1 MPKNFYPTGIALPI
15 PFKEGANCALT
26 TPLGKIPSLLMDIG
40 SGWLGLFERGVEAR
54 SGPLFQWT
62 PEQGRAWSPTPI
74 TIGVGGATQPTERSP
89 FYYNSGLCPERAQA
103 RPLGRA
109 KRPREKSPRQ
119 APLLYI
125 FEKV

>member
-26 TPLGKIPSLLMDIG
+26 TPLGKISSLLMDIG

-62 PEQGRAWSPTPI
+62 PEQGRAPVSVDAGTGAGMVPHTNNYRC
-74 TIGVGGATQPTERSP
+74 GGSDAAD
-89 FYYNSGLCPERAQA
+89 RAQ
-103 RPLGRA
+103 PILLQQRA
-109 KRPREKSPRQ
+109 VP
-119 APLLYI
+119 
-125 FEKV
+125 